1 MVKTKKGR
9 VSVVLVLSNAVLVLL
24 LVGSTVSST
33 STVSLSTRT
42 IQNVSYSV
50 LVHSHSIKLTP
61 KSLKSYVANCCDMHV
76 GRLLAAVIGCGDSG
90 PKLYTIKG
98 TLTYKGKPVPYVLLT
113 FTPDDQNTKSP
124 ATSGT
129 DQDGRFEMKIGS
141 QPGVFPGPH
150 KITCMDPQSIMG
162 AKSSTDPDYI
172 AVTTKYAP
180 GKSVM
185 TINIEKNES
194 NLKLELD

>member
-1 MVKTKKGR
+1 M
-9 VSVVLVLSNAVLVLL
+9 
-24 LVGSTVSST
+24 
-33 STVSLSTRT
+33 
-42 IQNVSYSV
+42 
-50 LVHSHSIKLTP
+50 
-61 KSLKSYVANCCDMHV
+61 
-76 GRLLAAVIGCGDSG
+76 
-90 PKLYTIKG
+90 
-98 TLTYKGKPVPYVLLT
+98 YVLLT
-113 FTPDDQNTKSP
+113 FTQTTRTPNRLRP
-124 ATSGT
+124 AVT